1 MTTKQAAQA
10 SSQPSSRQRRIAE
23 RIERFIKAY
32 HGIDHHVA
40 GQG

>member
-1 MTTKQAAQA
+1 MC
-10 SSQPSSRQRRIAE
+10 SRAVENSNGIDKFDEFDQQ

-32 HGIDHHVA
+32 RGIDHHVG